1 MEQHYFLLMEQTSN
15 KKYILLIYIA
25 LVLVTLIAYEP
36 VRHNDFVDY
45 DDDIYVTNNP
55 TVQSGLNL
63 KSLIW
68 AFSRPHIAN
77 WHPLTLLSHMLDCQL
92 FGLNPFWHHLTSL
105 FFHIANTL
113 LLFWIF
119 NKMTGLVWPS
129 AFTAAAFALHPLHV
143 ESVAWVAERK
153 DVLSGFFWMLTITAY
168 IRYTERRCV
177 GRYLFVFFAFGLGL
191 IAKSM
196 LVTLPF
202 VLLLLDYWPLDR
214 LRWERQ
220 NIRRLITEKIP
231 LFILTLFSG
240 IIAFISQHGARTSE
254 LLIDV
259 SLSGRISNA
268 IISYLVYI
276 LKTFYPT
283 RLAVLYPHPG
293 NNISV
298 YKPIVA
304 FIILVVISA
313 GVIYMARRCR
323 YLVVGW
329 LWYLGTLVP
338 VIGFV
343 QFGLQ
348 AMADRYTYLPSIG
361 LFIMVALG
369 VAELFAKWRYRRI
382 GFAIAA
388 GFAVI
393 GMLLCT
399 RLQLRHWRNSETL
412 FKHAISVT
420 KNNFTMHYNYGKV
433 LSDKRRFKEAL
444 GHFVQALQINPR
456 DHEARNNKG
465 LALLDLKK
473 YDEANLC
480 FKEALAL
487 RPGHYETILNM
498 GLVMARQGKFNQA
511 VKHFNTVL
519 EMKPYWS
526 RVQYNLG
533 LALTQ
538 MGRLDD
544 AFRHLTKALYIE
556 FGLENTDDKQPLIYE
571 TYTEID
577 KIIEYGGKP
586 LKIGPNYAA
595 ANYLLGEAM
604 FQNDRTKD
612 ALKCWTVTLLLEPDN
627 HKAHNSLGEA
637 FYQLG
642 KTEQAVEKWIEA
654 IRLNPDDAES
664 HFNLGE
670 ALVNQDKFDEA
681 VKHFNE
687 ALRIKPRWPDVRY
700 NLGNIYYSQ
709 GRSDL
714 SVKQYA
720 EALRFQSD
728 FLEARLGLA
737 RSFIK
742 MGKTKAA
749 VENYYQILKREPE
762 RIEVLN
768 DLAWILAVTEDADVR
783 NPADSVKFAQKVCDL
798 TKYTQP
804 EKLDTL
810 AAAYAA
816 AGNFTQAV
824 STAEKAIELAEADG
838 KKELAHQI
846 HSRLELYKANK
857 PYHEI
862 LP

>member
-1 MEQHYFLLMEQTSN
+1 MEQHYFLLMERIIN
-15 KKYILLIYIA
+15 KKNIFLIYIV
-25 LVLVTLIAYEP
+25 LVLVTFIAYEP
-36 VRHNDFVDY
+36 LRHNNFVDY

-63 KSLIW
+63 ISLIW

-77 WHPLTLLSHMLDCQL
+77 WHPLTLLSHMMDCQL

-113 LLFWIF
+113 LLFWIL

-153 DVLSGFFWMLTITAY
+153 DVLSGFFWMLTITTY

-191 IAKSM
+191 MAKSM

-214 LRWERQ
+214 LRWKRQ

-254 LLIDV
+254 LLVDV

-268 IISYLVYI
+268 IVSYLVYI

-293 NNISV
+293 NNIPV
-298 YKPIVA
+298 YKPILA
-304 FIILVVISA
+304 FIILVAISA
-313 GVIYMARRCR
+313 GVIYMARRRR

-329 LWYLGTLVP
+329 LWYLGALVP

-343 QFGLQ
+343 QVGLQ

-361 LFIMVALG
+361 LFIMVAWG
-369 VAELFAKWRYRRI
+369 SSELFTKWRYRRL
-382 GFAIAA
+382 GFAIVA
-388 GFAVI
+388 GLAFV
-393 GMLLCT
+393 GMLVCT

-420 KNNFTMHYNYGKV
+420 ENNFTIHYNYGKV
-433 LSDKRRFKEAL
+433 LSDESRFEEAL
-444 GHFVQALQINPR
+444 VHFNNALQINPR
-456 DHEARNNKG
+456 DYDARNNKG

-473 YDEANLC
+473 YDEAILC
-480 FKEALAL
+480 FKEALKL

-498 GLVMARQGKFNQA
+498 GLVMARQSKFTQA
-511 VKHFNTVL
+511 VKYFNKVL
-519 EMKPYWS
+519 EMKPYWP
-526 RVQYNLG
+526 RVHYNLG

-538 MGRLDD
+538 IGRLDD
-544 AFRHLTKALYIE
+544 AFRHLTKALYIG
-556 FGLENTDDKQPLIYE
+556 FGLENTDDKQPLVYDP
-571 TYTEID
+571 YTEID
-577 KIIEYGGKP
+577 KIVEYDGKP
-586 LKIGPNYAA
+586 LKGKLNYAT

-612 ALKCWTVTLLLEPDN
+612 ALKCWTVTLLFEPEN
-627 HKAHNSLGEA
+627 HKTHNSLGKA
-637 FYQLG
+637 LYQMG
-642 KTEQAVEKWIEA
+642 NNEQAVEEWTEA
-654 IRLNPDDAES
+654 IRLNPNDAES
-664 HFNLGE
+664 HFNLGQAFAEQDKLDE
-670 ALVNQDKFDEA
+670 ALE
-681 VKHFNE
+681 HFNE
-687 ALRIKPRWPDVRY
+687 ALRIKPRWPDARY
-700 NLGNIYYSQ
+700 NLGNIYYSK
-709 GRSDL
+709 GRFDL
-714 SVKQYA
+714 SIKQYA
-720 EALRFQSD
+720 ETLRFQSD

-737 RSFIK
+737 RSFTK

-749 VENYYQILKREPE
+749 VENYYRILKREPE

-768 DLAWILAVTEDADVR
+768 DLAWILAVTEDTDVR
-783 NPADSVKFAQKVCDL
+783 NPIDSVKFAQKACDL
-798 TKYTQP
+798 TKYEQP

-824 STAEKAIELAEADG
+824 RTAQKALELTQSSRQEKLAE
-838 KKELAHQI
+838 QI
-846 HSRLELYKANK
+846 QNRLQLYRGGK
-857 PYHEI
+857 PYSE
-862 LP
+862 